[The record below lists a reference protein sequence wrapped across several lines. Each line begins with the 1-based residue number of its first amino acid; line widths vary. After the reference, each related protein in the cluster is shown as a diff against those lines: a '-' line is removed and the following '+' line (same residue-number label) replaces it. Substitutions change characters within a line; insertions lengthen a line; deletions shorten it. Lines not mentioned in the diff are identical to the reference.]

1 MLSSRKYMEFFY
13 KSKQDYVLSFEY
25 RILILHIFSKIFL
38 YTSYTLQ
45 YFSNVGLWTFII
57 YGVDLKNTISI
68 RFLPPHWRICR
79 GVTTPLQPF
88 KESNKTKHI
97 IEDNPL
103 KEEEQ
108 RKSCMFVYCSNVYM
122 CCYMHQQTFFLP
134 TPSPFEKFLDP
145 RLHLIDVAR
154 HVNVK

>member
-1 MLSSRKYMEFFY
+1 MESILSTFINPNKA
-13 KSKQDYVLSFEY
+13 YVLSFEY

-45 YFSNVGLWTFII
+45 YLSNVGLWTFII

-79 GVTTPLQPF
+79 GVKTPLQPF
-88 KESNKTKHI
+88 KESYKTKHI

-108 RKSCMFVYCSNVYM
+108 RKSCMFVYSSNVYM
-122 CCYMHQQTFFLP
+122 CCYMHQQTFFLL